1 MISLYS
7 QDEIYEMYIH
17 DIKKESQT
25 EGEAKGR
32 ENVVIE
38 MLKEN
43 EDLSKISKY
52 THLSLEKI
60 NEIKARLTSSLQ
72 FANE

>member
-7 QDEIYEMYIH
+7 QEEIYEMYIR
-17 DIKKESQT
+17 DLKKESRA
-25 EGEAKGR
+25 ESKEA
-32 ENVVIE
+32 VAIE

-60 NEIKARLTSSLQ
+60 NEIKARLSSSLQ
-72 FANE
+72 LASE